1 LKRLA
6 ADAHYLSADESP
18 CPLDV
23 LAMVTNG
30 SDPMWSLVA
39 AAGLVR
45 DTLAGV
51 GLRRDGGTEPLPG
64 LSADPLL
71 VADSPALA
79 AARRRI
85 GEGTIH
91 SSYLWPLGG
100 RHAPGG
106 HIRITALAR
115 TKEAPADLT
124 GLALTSRSGNLH
136 GLTPRELEILGM
148 LVEGC
153 SNCEM
158 SRILRIA
165 RRTAAAHVEHILRK
179 LSAPTRTSAAVRA
192 DRAGLY
198 VPAPLWTAG

>member
-1 LKRLA
+1 M
-6 ADAHYLSADESP
+6 P
-18 CPLDV
+18 
-23 LAMVTNG
+23 
-30 SDPMWSLVA
+30 
-39 AAGLVR
+39 
-45 DTLAGV
+45 
-51 GLRRDGGTEPLPG
+51 RRDVGVQRG
-64 LSADPLL
+64 L
-71 VADSPALA
+71 
-79 AARRRI
+79 
-85 GEGTIH
+85 GEGER
-91 SSYLWPLGG
+91 LCD
-100 RHAPGG
+100 
-106 HIRITALAR
+106 TAHPHF
-115 TKEAPADLT
+115 TEEAPADLT